1 MPVYSCKPWAPAAS
15 RATSLL
21 ARSSSLRPQCSSRF
35 PRSVPG
41 LPGPTES
48 ACQSNVMGGSL
59 TRAKVL
65 RDAASVRREPLPIL
79 TQALGPLDFEHN
91 PGFLVSRLARRLSA
105 EIDMRMREHG
115 LTFAQA
121 AVMSRLWFQDGLTQ
135 SQLQEQVGVDASTL
149 TGLLQRMTRQDLVR
163 RHRDAADGRVLRV
176 YLTPRGRA
184 LRPELTPEAE
194 A

>member
-1 MPVYSCKPWAPAAS
+1 
-15 RATSLL
+15 
-21 ARSSSLRPQCSSRF
+21 
-35 PRSVPG
+35 
-41 LPGPTES
+41 
-48 ACQSNVMGGSL
+48 MGGSL
-59 TRAKVL
+59 TKPKAVP
-65 RDAASVRREPLPIL
+65 DVGNIRRQSPPIL

-105 EIDMRMREHG
+105 EMDVRMRDHG

-163 RHRDAADGRVLRV
+163 RRRDQADGRVMRV
-176 YLTPRGRA
+176 YLTPHGRA
-184 LRPELTPEAE
+184 LRPLLTPEADGANAVFFRGFSSGERAIFIEFLHRALRNLE
-194 A
+194 AEGEAAEGMSA